1 MCVARKLNS
10 PEALPKTVHFHVH
23 RLPDLR
29 SALLGVT
36 VSTMYF
42 ALLMGIL
49 LSTLVQAGKVIAPAI
64 FRWAQGD

>member
-1 MCVARKLNS
+1 MCVARKLNG
-10 PEALPKTVHFHVH
+10 PEVLPRTVHFHVH

-42 ALLMGIL
+42 ALLVGIL
-49 LSTLVQAGKVIAPAI
+49 LSTLAQAGKANVSAI
-64 FRWAQGD
+64 CI